1 MKLDFHV
8 HGLLTKKS
16 EFDEKLFLQGI
27 EIAKEQGLDGYILCE
42 HFNAKN
48 IYQVHEYLEKNYNYL
63 GDRYIVNDF
72 YIFVGMEV
80 DIKNGGHVIVSG
92 NRKDVFEIRQ
102 YLDQYCVKPNFIEFE
117 KLINIAQERNC
128 LLVGSHPYRESHKL
142 HLQPKELL
150 KQLHGLDLNA
160 TDLFSKG
167 REETVREVIMLSE
180 EIGVP
185 YVTGSDSHYPIQL
198 GSVKTSFDCKFSTV
212 REIIEAIKE
221 GRFKVEISPSL
232 DMKVFSAKITKKHLK
247 EEIKLSMSVQN

>member
-1 MKLDFHV
+1 MNLDFHV

-48 IYQVHEYLEKNYNYL
+48 IYQVHEYLENNYKYI

-72 YIFVGMEV
+72 SIFVGMEV
-80 DIKNGGHVIVSG
+80 DVKNGGHVIVSG
-92 NRKDVFEIRQ
+92 NRKYVFEIRKI
-102 YLDQYCVKPNFIEFE
+102 LDEYCIKPDFIELE
-117 KLINIAQERNC
+117 KLINIAKERNC

-142 HLQPKELL
+142 YLQPKELL
-150 KQLHGLDLNA
+150 KELDGLDLNA

-167 REETVREVIMLSE
+167 KEETINEVIMLSE

-198 GSVKTSFDCKFSTV
+198 GSVKTVFNTEFSTV
-212 REIIEAIKE
+212 GEIIEAIKE
-221 GRFKVEISPSL
+221 RQFKVEVSPSL

-247 EEIKLSMSVQN
+247 EEIKLNMCV